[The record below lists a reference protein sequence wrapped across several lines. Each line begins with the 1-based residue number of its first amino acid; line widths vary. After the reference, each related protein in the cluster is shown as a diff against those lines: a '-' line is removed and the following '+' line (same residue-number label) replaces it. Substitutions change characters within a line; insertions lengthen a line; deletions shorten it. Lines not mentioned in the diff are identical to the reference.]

1 MLLRYAGDVA
11 VQRGSDSVTESDVRD
26 AQKWAESDK
35 IGETIKT
42 LPYHQKLVLSII
54 ASFDEKE
61 VGTNEIYAQYKTLC
75 EGTPLSKARVSSFIS
90 ELDMLGLVNSKK
102 LYKGRQGRLRLV
114 TSNVPREKVDGLL
127 AEQS

>member
-1 MLLRYAGDVA
+1 
-11 VQRGSDSVTESDVRD
+11 VRD
-26 AQKWAESDK
+26 AQKWVESDK
-35 IGETIKT
+35 IAETIKT

-54 ASFDEKE
+54 ASFDGKE
-61 VGTNEIYAQYKTLC
+61 VGTNEIYAEYKRLC
-75 EGTPLSKARVSSFIS
+75 EGATPLSKARVSSFIS

-102 LYKGRQGRLRLV
+102 LYKGRQGRIRLV